1 MSKTPGLFAFIAS
14 AVLTFPAIAFAQFG
28 GQGLGSALSNDPLS
42 HQGQVRPGVEDTAG
56 HAAQET
62 PFKIIKDVKLGLKDA
77 DPNVRVGELTKLRDL
92 QDPEVNAILVESM
105 ADTDLRVKLKA
116 IDLLGSRE
124 ADEAVAPMSSML
136 FLRSTEQ
143 IARLHLVAELGRIG
157 DGQGAP
163 AVMQFLAEPEDD
175 RGRGTA
181 VFALGEIGNEK
192 ATPLLKRVVIE
203 DQSPTVRRLARE
215 ALRKIDGE
223 LPFEHQKQTAVAARP
238 ACPRSDRSE
247 ARKAAR
253 ARPEVAEPGALTLSR
268 IS

>member
-1 MSKTPGLFAFIAS
+1 MASESQMSKIKVLFASIAS
-14 AVLTFPAIAFAQFG
+14 AVLALPTTAIAQFG
-28 GQGLGSALSNDPLS
+28 GQGLGSALTNDPLS
-42 HQGQVRPGVEDTAG
+42 HQGQVRPGVDDTAG

-77 DPNVRVGELTKLRDL
+77 DPNVRVDELTKLRDL
-92 QDPEVNAILVESM
+92 QDPEVNAILMESM
-105 ADTDLRVKLKA
+105 ADPDLRVKLKA

-157 DGQGAP
+157 DGQAAP
-163 AVMQFLAEPEDD
+163 AVMQFLAEPEDE

-192 ATPLLKRVVIE
+192 AMPLLKRVAME

-215 ALRKIDGE
+215 ALRKIDGD
-223 LPFEHQKQTAVAARP
+223 LPFERQKKLASQQDPHAPVPTDQKLA
-238 ACPRSDRSE
+238 
-247 ARKAAR
+247 KLR
-253 ARPEVAEPGALTLSR
+253 ALNQELQNQER
-268 IS
+268 